1 MPIPDF
7 QTVMLPALKFFSDGL
22 EHSTREAVAVLSDE
36 FGLSEEE
43 RRQLLPSGKQE
54 TMLNRV
60 GWSTTYLRKAGLL
73 EQTRRPFSRITKRGL
88 LVLSEQP
95 LRIDMQYLERFP
107 EYQKFKEVSRSENS
121 ESVNEAI
128 GRISEQTPEEVLEYG
143 HARLQQS
150 LKQEILEQTKLCSP
164 AFFENLVVELLVG
177 MGYGGS
183 FRDAAE
189 VIGRSGDG
197 GIDGIIKEDKL
208 GLDMIYVQAKRWDGN
223 VGRPEIQ
230 KFVGALAGHGAQK
243 GVFITTSSFTQEALE
258 YARNRVNNIKIV
270 LIDGR
275 QLAELMMDFNIGVA
289 TARVFEVKRLDSDYF
304 TEE

>member
-1 MPIPDF
+1 
-7 QTVMLPALKFFSDGL
+7 MLPALRFFSDGL
-22 EHSTREAVAVLSDE
+22 EHSTREAVTLLSDQ
-36 FGLSEEE
+36 FHLSEDE

-60 GWSTTYLRKAGLL
+60 GWATTYLRKAGLL
-73 EQTRRPFSRITKRGL
+73 QQTRRPLSKITERGSQ
-88 LVLSEQP
+88 VLRENPVQ
-95 LRIDMQYLERFP
+95 IDMQYLERFP
-107 EYQKFKEVSRSENS
+107 EYQKFKEASRVETSEP
-121 ESVNEAI
+121 VNERTGEA
-128 GRISEQTPEEVLEYG
+128 SEQTPEEVLEYG
-143 HARLQQS
+143 HARIQQS
-150 LKQEILEQTKLCSP
+150 LKQELLEQTKACSP
-164 AFFENLVVELLVG
+164 AFFENLVVDLLVR
-177 MGYGGS
+177 MGYGGT

-208 GLDMIYVQAKRWDGN
+208 GLDMIYVQAKRWEGN
-223 VGRPEIQ
+223 VGRPDIQ

-243 GVFITTSSFTQEALE
+243 GVFITTSSFTPDAFE

-275 QLAELMMDFNIGVA
+275 QLAELMMDHNLGVA

-304 TEE
+304 IED

>member
-1 MPIPDF
+1 
-7 QTVMLPALKFFSDGL
+7 
-22 EHSTREAVAVLSDE
+22 
-36 FGLSEEE
+36 
-43 RRQLLPSGKQE
+43 
-54 TMLNRV
+54 
-60 GWSTTYLRKAGLL
+60 
-73 EQTRRPFSRITKRGL
+73 
-88 LVLSEQP
+88 
-95 LRIDMQYLERFP
+95 MQYLERFP

-208 GLDMIYVQAKRWDGN
+208 GLDMIYVQAKRWEGN

-243 GVFITTSSFTQEALE
+243 GVFITTSNFTQEALE
-258 YARNRVNNIKIV
+258 YARNRVNNIKVV

-275 QLAELMMDFNIGVA
+275 QLAELMMDHNIGVA

>member
-1 MPIPDF
+1 
-7 QTVMLPALKFFSDGL
+7 MLPALKFFSDGL

-36 FGLSEEE
+36 FGLSEQE

-60 GWSTTYLRKAGLL
+60 GWSTTYLRKAELL
-73 EQTRRPFSRITKRGL
+73 EQTRRPLSRITKRGL
-88 LVLSEQP
+88 QVLSEKP
-95 LRIDMQYLERFP
+95 SRIDMQYLERFP

-121 ESVNEAI
+121 ELVNAAI
-128 GRISEQTPEEVLEYG
+128 GRVSEQTPEEVLEYG
-143 HARLQQS
+143 HAQLQQS

-164 AFFENLVVELLVG
+164 VFFENLVVELLVG

-208 GLDMIYVQAKRWDGN
+208 GLDMIYVQAKRWEGN

-230 KFVGALAGHGAQK
+230 KFVGALQGQRARK
-243 GVFITTSSFTQEALE
+243 GVFNTTSAYTSDAIDYVSRIDTK
-258 YARNRVNNIKIV
+258 VV
-270 LIDGR
+270 LIDGKE
-275 QLAELMMDFNIGVA
+275 LATLMMDFDVGVSVSA
-289 TARVFEVKRLDSDYF
+289 SYIVKRIDSDYF
-304 TEE
+304 EEA

>member
-1 MPIPDF
+1 
-7 QTVMLPALKFFSDGL
+7 MLPALKFFSDGL

-36 FGLSEEE
+36 FGLSEQE

-60 GWSTTYLRKAGLL
+60 GWSTTYLRKAELL
-73 EQTRRPFSRITKRGL
+73 EQTRRPLSRITKRGL
-88 LVLSEQP
+88 QVLSEKP
-95 LRIDMQYLERFP
+95 SRIDMQYLERFP

-121 ESVNEAI
+121 ELVNAAI
-128 GRISEQTPEEVLEYG
+128 GRVSEQTPEEVLEYG
-143 HARLQQS
+143 HAQLQQS

-183 FRDAAE
+183 FRDVAE

-208 GLDMIYVQAKRWDGN
+208 GLDMIYVQAKRWEGN

-243 GVFITTSSFTQEALE
+243 GVFITTSNFTQEALE
-258 YARNRVNNIKIV
+258 YARNRVNNIKVV

-275 QLAELMMDFNIGVA
+275 HLAELMMDHNIGVA

>member
-1 MPIPDF
+1 M
-7 QTVMLPALKFFSDGL
+7 
-22 EHSTREAVAVLSDE
+22 
-36 FGLSEEE
+36 
-43 RRQLLPSGKQE
+43 
-54 TMLNRV
+54 
-60 GWSTTYLRKAGLL
+60 
-73 EQTRRPFSRITKRGL
+73 
-88 LVLSEQP
+88 
-95 LRIDMQYLERFP
+95 
-107 EYQKFKEVSRSENS
+107 
-121 ESVNEAI
+121 
-128 GRISEQTPEEVLEYG
+128 LEYG

-164 AFFENLVVELLVG
+164 VFFENLVVELLVG

-208 GLDMIYVQAKRWDGN
+208 GLDMIYVQAKRWEGN

-243 GVFITTSSFTQEALE
+243 GVFITTSNFTQEALE
-258 YARNRVNNIKIV
+258 YARNRVNNIKVV

-275 QLAELMMDFNIGVA
+275 QMAELMMDHNIGVA